1 MKLTKNFY
9 LSEFEA
15 SSKAKE
21 LGIDNTMP
29 RTPFMLHNAKALA
42 ERLQLIRDALTRHYG
57 KDTKLFASS
66 AYRCDQL
73 NTLVGG
79 VDTSQHKLCLAA
91 DIYTPAWTA
100 SDLFDFIVSLDISF
114 DQLIIEKS
122 GGKEWVHISVY
133 ASERKEVLEY
143 NGATYSKRK

>member
-1 MKLTKNFY
+1 MKLTKNFS
-9 LSEFEA
+9 LAEFEA
-15 SSKAKE
+15 SNKAKQ

-42 ERLQLIRDALTRHYG
+42 ERLQIIRDALRAPLLISG
-57 KDTKLFASS
+57 G
-66 AYRCDQL
+66 YRCRAL
-73 NTLVGG
+73 NVLIGG
-79 VDTSQHKLCLAA
+79 VDTSQHVIGLAA
-91 DIYTPAWTA
+91 DIYTPDMTA
-100 SDLFDFIVSLDISF
+100 QQLFDFIVSLDISF

-122 GGKEWVHISVY
+122 GGKEWVHISVC